1 MHLLQNIALNYGL
14 HRNEPER
21 KNRMVNQEDFFRE
34 VTIRICSSLDIKTA
48 LRNTFDYL
56 KRYLPLDTL
65 SLTIHDANI
74 SSIRRIANVAADNVD
89 LPDEIIA
96 IPKKLWKQIQT
107 WKPTAATIIS
117 TESDEFIRLLAPFIK
132 LEGNSKILVPLLI
145 EEESL
150 GSLILCAH
158 GEGRYNAKHV
168 GLLAMVAIPF
178 AIALAN
184 ALSYEKLLKYRDRLI
199 DDNHFLN
206 KELSTRA
213 GGQIIGEDSGL
224 KNVMDMVQH
233 VAPLNNTVLLLGE
246 TGTGKEVIANA
257 IHFAS
262 PRKNGPFIKVNCGAI
277 PGSLID
283 SELFGHEKGA
293 FTGAADERRGRFE
306 RADGGTIFLDEIAE
320 LPPPA
325 QVRLLRVLQ
334 NREIERVG
342 GNKSIPVDIRV
353 IAATHRN
360 LENMVSENKFRED
373 LWFRLNVFPI
383 IIPPLRQ
390 RRRDIP
396 LLTRY
401 FVRAKAM
408 DLGFA
413 IAPNIAP
420 GAMERLV
427 NYDWPGNVR
436 ELENL
441 VEREVILHRGG
452 QLMFDALLP
461 GVKKRENIVQ
471 KEVNSP
477 PDPLELD
484 EVIALHLSNV
494 LQMTNGR
501 VHGPGGAAKLLGINP
516 STLRWRLDKLGIKHG
531 RCKKGSDQLT

>member
-1 MHLLQNIALNYGL
+1 
-14 HRNEPER
+14 
-21 KNRMVNQEDFFRE
+21 MVNRDDFFRE

-48 LRNTFDYL
+48 LRNAFDYL
-56 KRYLPLDTL
+56 KLYFPLDTL
-65 SLTIHDANI
+65 SLTIHDVNI

-96 IPKKLWKQIQT
+96 IPKKLWKQIQA
-107 WKPTAATIIS
+107 WKPIVPTIIS
-117 TESDEFIRLLAPFIK
+117 SDRDDFFRILAPFIK

-145 EEESL
+145 EGKSL
-150 GSLILCAH
+150 GSLILCAR
-158 GEGRYNAKHV
+158 GEGRYNARHT
-168 GLLAMVAIPF
+168 GLLATVATPF

-213 GGQIIGEDSGL
+213 GGRIIGEDSGL
-224 KNVMDMVQH
+224 KNVLDLVQH

-293 FTGAADERRGRFE
+293 FTGAVDERRGRFE

-360 LENMVSENKFRED
+360 LENMVSENRFRED

-390 RRRDIP
+390 RKGDIP
-396 LLTRY
+396 LLARY

-408 DLGFA
+408 ELGFA
-413 IAPNIAP
+413 LTPAIAP
-420 GAMERLV
+420 GAMARLV

-441 VEREVILHRGG
+441 MEREVILHQGG
-452 QLMFDALLP
+452 QLMFDTLLP
-461 GVKKRENIVQ
+461 GGRKSENAVP
-471 KEVNSP
+471 KEVRNSP
-477 PDPLELD
+477 APLRLD
-484 EVIALHLSNV
+484 EAMALHLSDV
-494 LQMTNGR
+494 MRVANGR
-501 VHGPGGAAKLLGINP
+501 IHGPGGAAELLGINP
-516 STLRWRLDKLGIKHG
+516 STLRWRLDKLGIRHG
-531 RCKKGSDQLT
+531 RSKKTSEPLP

>member
-1 MHLLQNIALNYGL
+1 
-14 HRNEPER
+14 
-21 KNRMVNQEDFFRE
+21 MVNRDDFFRE

-48 LRNTFDYL
+48 LRNVFDYL
-56 KRYLPLDTL
+56 KLYFPLDTL
-65 SLTIHDANI
+65 SLTIDDANI
-74 SSIRRIANVAADNVD
+74 SSIRRIANIAADNVE

-96 IPKKLWKQIQT
+96 IPKKLWKQIQA
-107 WKPTAATIIS
+107 WKPTAPTVIS
-117 TESDEFIRLLAPFIK
+117 SDRDELFRLLAPFIK

-145 EEESL
+145 EGESL

-158 GEGRYNAKHV
+158 GEGRYTAKHI
-168 GLLAMVAIPF
+168 GLLATVATPF

-213 GGQIIGEDSGL
+213 GGRIIGENSGL
-224 KNVMDMVQH
+224 KNVLDMVQH

-283 SELFGHEKGA
+283 SELFGHERGA
-293 FTGAADERRGRFE
+293 FTGAVDERRGRFE

-320 LPPPA
+320 LPHPA

-360 LENMVSENKFRED
+360 LENMVLENKFRED

-390 RRRDIP
+390 RTGDIP
-396 LLTRY
+396 LLVRY

-408 DLGFA
+408 ELGFA
-413 IAPNIAP
+413 VTPNITP
-420 GAMERLV
+420 GAMDRLV

-452 QLMFDALLP
+452 QLTFDALQP
-461 GVKKRENIVQ
+461 GGTKRVNIIQ
-471 KEVNSP
+471 KEVNNSP
-477 PDPLELD
+477 TPLKLD

-494 LQMTNGR
+494 LQVTNGR
-501 VHGPGGAAKLLGINP
+501 IHGSGGAAELLGINP
-516 STLRWRLDKLGIKHG
+516 STLRWRLDRLGIKHG
-531 RCKKGSDQLT
+531 RSKKVTEP

>member
-1 MHLLQNIALNYGL
+1 MAD
-14 HRNEPER
+14 RD
-21 KNRMVNQEDFFRE
+21 DFFRE

-48 LRNTFDYL
+48 LRNAFDYL
-56 KRYLPLDTL
+56 KLYFPLDTL

-74 SSIRRIANVAADNVD
+74 SSIRRIANIAADNVE

-96 IPKKLWKQIQT
+96 VPKKLWKQLQA
-107 WKPTAATIIS
+107 WKPTAPTVINADR
-117 TESDEFIRLLAPFIK
+117 DEFFRLLAPFIK
-132 LEGNSKILVPLLI
+132 LEGNSKIIVPLLI
-145 EEESL
+145 EGESL
-150 GSLILCAH
+150 GSLILCAR
-158 GEGRYNAKHV
+158 GEGRYNAKHME
-168 GLLAMVAIPF
+168 LLATVATPF

-206 KELSTRA
+206 KELSIRA

-224 KNVMDMVQH
+224 KNVLDMVQH

-277 PGSLID
+277 PGNLID
-283 SELFGHEKGA
+283 SELFGHERGA
-293 FTGAADERRGRFE
+293 FTGAVDERRGRFE

-342 GNKSIPVDIRV
+342 GNKPIPVDIRV

-360 LENMVSENKFRED
+360 LENMVLENRFRED

-390 RRRDIP
+390 RREDIP
-396 LLTRY
+396 LLAHY

-413 IAPNIAP
+413 ITPTIAP
-420 GAMERLV
+420 GAMGRLV
-427 NYDWPGNVR
+427 SYDWPGNVR

-441 VEREVILHRGG
+441 VEREVILHQGG
-452 QLMFDALLP
+452 PLMFDALLP
-461 GVKKRENIVQ
+461 GGGKREYFVQ
-471 KEVNSP
+471 KDIKIKSFP
-477 PDPLELD
+477 APLKLD
-484 EVIALHLSNV
+484 EAIAVHLSNV

-501 VHGPGGAAKLLGINP
+501 IHGSGGAAELLGINP
-516 STLRWRLDKLGIKHG
+516 STLRWRLDRLGIKHG
-531 RCKKGSDQLT
+531 RSNKKCPSL